1 MATEVLMPQM
11 GYDMAEGTVVRWL
24 KQEGE
29 EVRRGEAIV
38 EIETDKATV
47 EIEAEAS
54 GLLRRIVVSQGGTVP
69 VGQVIAYI
77 GAADEALPDTPSAD
91 APAAKSPTAEPP
103 TAEPQDSPAPSAP
116 TPDKAAKAADAPK
129 VSPVARR
136 IADEQGIDV
145 AQVQGTG
152 PGGRVTKD
160 DVLAFAQQAPAEAAR
175 EPATAPEPKAAPEPA
190 AATGDVQRIELSRMA
205 QAIARRTHQAKQE
218 VPHYYVSASV
228 DMSRAMDARKQL
240 NADPDSEL
248 HISVN
253 DIIIKACA
261 VALGK
266 FTVFNAVFK
275 ENHLEV
281 APHINIGIAIALPEG
296 LIVPA
301 LLECERKSLAEIAQE
316 SKDLGERTRAGKL
329 RQEEYTGGTFSISN
343 LGMFDVDSFTAI
355 INAPQNAV
363 LAVGAV
369 RQQPV
374 VRDGRI
380 EVGEVMQA
388 TLSADHRV
396 TNGADAARFLGEIK
410 RLLENP
416 VPLLG

>member
-1 MATEVLMPQM
+1 MATEVVMPQM

-29 EVRRGEAIV
+29 EVRRGEAIA

-47 EIEAEAS
+47 EMEAEAS
-54 GLLRRIVVSQGGTVP
+54 GLLRRIVVSQGNTVP

-77 GAADEALPDTPSAD
+77 GAADEALPDVPSTE
-91 APAAKSPTAEPP
+91 APAAKPKEGS
-103 TAEPQDSPAPSAP
+103 SPSAP
-116 TPDKAAKAADAPK
+116 APPKTAKEAAGGPK

-152 PGGRVTKD
+152 PGGRITKE
-160 DVLAFAQQAPAEAAR
+160 DVLAFAKGAPAEAAA
-175 EPATAPEPKAAPEPA
+175 PAPSAPGE
-190 AATGDVQRIELSRMA
+190 VQRIELTRMA
-205 QAIARRTHQAKQE
+205 QAIARHTHQAKQDI
-218 VPHYYVSASV
+218 PHYYVSASV

-248 HISVN
+248 HVSVN
-253 DIIIKACA
+253 DVIIKACA

-266 FTVFNAVFK
+266 FPVFNSVFK
-275 ENHLEV
+275 EDHLEV

-301 LLECERKSLAEIAQE
+301 LLECERKSLAEIAKE

-343 LGMFDVDSFTAI
+343 LGMFDVDSFSAI

-374 VRDGRI
+374 VRDGQI
-380 EVGEVMQA
+380 VVGEMMQA

-416 VPLLG
+416 VPLLD